1 MTPRHPGR
9 ALGRYVR
16 ATGYKMGRRWKP
28 PGKPEPRGAH
38 AFEARVDG
46 TLVIY
51 ASMPD
56 GDGEPI
62 HIEPHRVK
70 AVLAACADALAG
82 KRSMR

>member
-1 MTPRHPGR
+1 MTPKHPRRSQSPSGP
-9 ALGRYVR
+9 LGRSD
-16 ATGYKMGRRWKP
+16 TT

-38 AFEARVDG
+38 AFEARADG
-46 TLVIY
+46 TLIIY

-62 HIEPHRVK
+62 HIEPHRVR
-70 AVLAACADALAG
+70 AVLLACADALAG

>member
-1 MTPRHPGR
+1 M
-9 ALGRYVR
+9 
-16 ATGYKMGRRWKP
+16 KP

-38 AFEARVDG
+38 AFEARADG

-62 HIEPHRVK
+62 HIEPHRVR
-70 AVLAACADALAG
+70 AVLLACADALAG